1 MLSHP
6 RSPEDVAKTGPA
18 GSSAGSSAR
27 DWRRLAAAVI
37 LGAGLMALGVADRS
51 APAVAQLKVGTPAE
65 TMSFADIVE
74 RVKPAVVSVSTTNE
88 VPRVADNKRSPRSF
102 EGIPGLPDDHP
113 LNELFKNLPNAQPQ
127 QQRPRQ
133 AAGSGFVITPDG
145 YIVTNRHVVDGATKV
160 KVSFDGQEEFDATI
174 KGTDERTDLALLK
187 IEAKKPLTT
196 VKFAEK
202 TPRVGDWVLAVGNPF
217 GLGGTVTAGI
227 VSALARNIGGPYDYM
242 QIDAAVNHG
251 NSGGPSINLEGDVV
265 GVNTAIYSPTG
276 GNVGIAFAVPSD
288 TVKRVV
294 EQLEKGGAVSRG
306 WLGVKIQDVDK
317 DLASNLGLK
326 EPHGAIISEVLADG
340 PAAAAGLKVED
351 AIVQVDSQ
359 KIDDSR
365 DLARTIADLPA
376 KSTVDVKIWRNKN
389 EQTLKVKLGTYP
401 NKDEVAEKETDQEDK
416 PDDTS
421 STVDLKQLGIT
432 LKPATSGKDGAVI
445 AEVDP
450 NSDAAQKGLREGD
463 VILKAAG
470 ENVTSPQDVVNAVK
484 KTTDEGLPAV
494 MFHIKKGGDQTLLVA
509 VPIGKG

>member
-18 GSSAGSSAR
+18 ASHAR
-27 DWRRLAAAVI
+27 DWRRLAAAIV

-51 APAVAQLKVGTPAE
+51 TPAVAQLKVGTPAE
-65 TMSFADIVE
+65 TMSFADIVD

-88 VPRVADNKRSPRSF
+88 VPKVADNKRSQRPF
-102 EGIPGLPDDHP
+102 EGIPGLPEDHP
-113 LNELFKNLPNAQPQ
+113 LNELFKNLPGAQPQ

-160 KVSFDGQEEFDATI
+160 KVSFDNQEEYDATI

-187 IEAKKPLTT
+187 IDPKKPLTT
-196 VKFAEK
+196 VKFADK

-317 DLASNLGLK
+317 DLAGNLGLK

-351 AIVQVDSQ
+351 AIIQVDTK

-389 EQTLKVKLGTYP
+389 EQTVKVKLGTYP
-401 NKDEVAEKETDQEDK
+401 NKDEAAENSTEPEEK

-432 LKPATSGKDGAVI
+432 LKPATAGKEGVVI
-445 AEVDP
+445 SEVDP

-470 ENVTSPQDVVNAVK
+470 QNVTSPQDVVNAVK
-484 KTTDEGLPAV
+484 KTKDEGLSAV
-494 MFHIKKGGDQTLLVA
+494 MFHIKKGGEQTVLVA

>member
-1 MLSHP
+1 
-6 RSPEDVAKTGPA
+6 
-18 GSSAGSSAR
+18 
-27 DWRRLAAAVI
+27 
-37 LGAGLMALGVADRS
+37 LMALGMADRS
-51 APAVAQLKVGTPAE
+51 TPAVAQLKVGTPAE
-65 TMSFADIVE
+65 TMSFADIVD

-88 VPRVADNKRSPRSF
+88 VPKVADNKRSQRPF
-102 EGIPGLPDDHP
+102 EGIPGLPEDHP
-113 LNELFKNLPNAQPQ
+113 LNELFKNLPGAQPQ

-133 AAGSGFVITPDG
+133 AAGSGFVITSDG

-160 KVSFDGQEEFDATI
+160 KVSFDNQEEYDATI

-187 IEAKKPLTT
+187 IEPKKPLTT

-317 DLASNLGLK
+317 DLAGNLGLK

-351 AIVQVDSQ
+351 AIIQVDTK

-389 EQTLKVKLGTYP
+389 EQTVKVKLGTYP
-401 NKDEVAEKETDQEDK
+401 NKDEAAESSTEPEEK

-432 LKPATSGKDGAVI
+432 LKPATAGKEGVVI
-445 AEVDP
+445 SEVDP

-470 ENVTSPQDVVNAVK
+470 QNVTSPQDVVNALK
-484 KTTDEGLPAV
+484 KTKDEGLSAV
-494 MFHIKKGGDQTLLVA
+494 MFHIKKGGEQTVLVA